1 MAANPITLI
10 IAAIAL
16 VVAALVHLWNTN
28 EEYRQWMIDFYEN
41 NLKPIAE
48 SIKET
53 FVGLWEEHLK
63 PLWEDSLKPLLGDLW
78 ETIKYI
84 WD

>member
-1 MAANPITLI
+1 
-10 IAAIAL
+10 
-16 VVAALVHLWNTN
+16 
-28 EEYRQWMIDFYEN
+28 MIDFYEN